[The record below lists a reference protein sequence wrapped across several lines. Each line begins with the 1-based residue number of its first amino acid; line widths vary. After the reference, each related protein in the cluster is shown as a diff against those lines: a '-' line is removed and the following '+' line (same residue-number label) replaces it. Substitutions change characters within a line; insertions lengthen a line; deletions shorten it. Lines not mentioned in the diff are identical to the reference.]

1 MGGKFDVSI
10 WLQQVFDGAV
20 EVGFL
25 GSGPSTKR
33 RINGK
38 QQQGQYNTQLQYTH
52 NVMFPD
58 AKEERG

>member
-1 MGGKFDVSI
+1 MGGKFCLSI
-10 WLQQVFDGAV
+10 WLEQVFNGAV

-38 QQQGQYNTQLQYTH
+38 EQHRKYSTQLQQTH

>member
-1 MGGKFDVSI
+1 MGGKFYASI
-10 WLQQVFDGAV
+10 RLQQVFDGAV

-38 QQQGQYNTQLQYTH
+38 QQQRKYSTQLQHTH